1 MADRQALRELQSR
14 LAQRLQQART
24 QASAAA
30 WLAVQAG
37 GRRYL
42 LPLTQSGEIFPYAA
56 TQPVPYT
63 KPWFLGVANLRG
75 GLYGVVEL
83 QVFSGESQSVARTE
97 VAKHSARM
105 IAFNAA
111 LGINCVVVVD
121 RLLGLRNEQSFTS
134 LEALE
139 ADRADC
145 LTQKFSDAEGVDWY
159 ELDLQ
164 KLAEN
169 AGFLGIGSA

>member
-1 MADRQALRELQSR
+1 MADRQALRDLQAR

-24 QASAAA
+24 QASSAA

-37 GRRYL
+37 ARRYL
-42 LPLTQSGEIFPYAA
+42 LPLTQSGEIFPYNT

-63 KPWFLGVANLRG
+63 KPWFLGVSNLRG

-83 QVFSGESQSVARTE
+83 QTFVGEVEAVSRTE
-97 VAKHSARM
+97 VAKTAARM
-105 IAFNAA
+105 VAFNAA
-111 LGINCVVVVD
+111 LGINAVVVVD
-121 RLLGLRNEQSFTS
+121 RLLGLRNEQSFTAI
-134 LEALE
+134 EALE

-169 AGFLGIGSA
+169 AGFLAIGSA

>member
-24 QASAAA
+24 QASSAA

-37 GRRYL
+37 SRRYL
-42 LPLTQSGEIFPYAA
+42 LPLTQAGEIFPFGVI
-56 TQPVPYT
+56 QSVPYT
-63 KPWFLGVANLRG
+63 KSWFLGVSNLRG

-83 QVFSGESQSVARTE
+83 QAFAGEVASVNRSE
-97 VAKHSARM
+97 VAKSAARM

-111 LGINCVVVVD
+111 LGINAVVVVD

-134 LEALE
+134 VESLGGGR
-139 ADRADC
+139 DDC
-145 LTQKFSDAEGVDWY
+145 LSHKFSDADGAEWY

-164 KLAEN
+164 QLA
-169 AGFLGIGSA
+169 AHADFLGIGSA